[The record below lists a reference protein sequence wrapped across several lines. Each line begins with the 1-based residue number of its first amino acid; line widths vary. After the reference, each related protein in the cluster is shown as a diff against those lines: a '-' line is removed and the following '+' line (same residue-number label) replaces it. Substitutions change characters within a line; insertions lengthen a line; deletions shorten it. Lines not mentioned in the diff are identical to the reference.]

1 MDSLNSVWQSILAEI
16 SKNITS
22 TAYNTWF
29 ADCSPVELGETNMVI
44 QTTSDFKRSVITSRF
59 GEVIRAA
66 LREIFSCDMDLV
78 VLTTE
83 ELEMQKQRHHM
94 TEIPPEMD
102 GHTFDLTSEQ
112 FREHLN
118 YRDNPEQFRQ
128 VHFAKEEKRQR
139 YELLKRKLLA
149 LCQGK

>member
-29 ADCSPVELGETNMVI
+29 ADCSPVELGETSMVI
-44 QTTSDFKRSVITSRF
+44 QTTSDFKRSVIVSRF

-66 LREIFSCDMDLV
+66 LREIFSCDMELV

-83 ELEMQKQRHHM
+83 ELEMQKQRRHM

-102 GHTFDLTSEQ
+102 GYKMCIRDSRRAGRRRRHAGC
-112 FREHLN
+112 RA
-118 YRDNPEQFRQ
+118 YRWSRTAGRSRP
-128 VHFAKEEKRQR
+128 
-139 YELLKRKLLA
+139 
-149 LCQGK
+149 G

>member
-66 LREIFSCDMDLV
+66 LRSSPATWTSSCSPPRSWRCRSSG
-78 VLTTE
+78 TT
-83 ELEMQKQRHHM
+83 
-94 TEIPPEMD
+94 
-102 GHTFDLTSEQ
+102 
-112 FREHLN
+112 
-118 YRDNPEQFRQ
+118 
-128 VHFAKEEKRQR
+128 
-139 YELLKRKLLA
+139 
-149 LCQGK
+149 